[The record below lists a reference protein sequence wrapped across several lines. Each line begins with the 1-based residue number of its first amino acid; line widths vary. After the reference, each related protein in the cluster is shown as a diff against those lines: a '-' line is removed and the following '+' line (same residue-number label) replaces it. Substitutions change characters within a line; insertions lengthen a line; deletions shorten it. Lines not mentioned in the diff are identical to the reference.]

1 MCNKKIGF
9 TIGKFA
15 PFHKGHEFL
24 IESGL
29 KDMDEFYV
37 VVYDTPQFDIDI
49 DKKVEWITGRF
60 PNVKILKAYDSPKQ
74 YGLDEQSV
82 NIQME
87 YLSKI
92 IKDIPVNY
100 FYSSEEYGKCVAQ
113 YLNIQNVLVDKNRT
127 NYPIY
132 AGMIRND
139 LDKYKDFLDTKVWD
153 DLANK

>member
-1 MCNKKIGF
+1 
-9 TIGKFA
+9 
-15 PFHKGHEFL
+15 
-24 IESGL
+24 
-29 KDMDEFYV
+29 
-37 VVYDTPQFDIDI
+37 
-49 DKKVEWITGRF
+49 
-60 PNVKILKAYDSPKQ
+60 
-74 YGLDEQSV
+74 
-82 NIQME
+82 ME

-153 DLANK
+153 DLSNK

>member
-1 MCNKKIGF
+1 MMNKKIGF

-24 IESGL
+24 IETAL
-29 KDMDEFYV
+29 KDMDDFYV
-37 VVYDTPQFDIDI
+37 VVYDTPQFNIDI
-49 DKKVEWITGRF
+49 DTKTEWITKKF
-60 PNVKILKAYDSPKQ
+60 PNVKILKAFDSPKQ